1 MDPDLGDSGPSLVTP
16 AECGAGVAPCL
27 ALRWVQRVGRPLD
40 LTLASEPVRG
50 GRGCGEAER
59 CSQAWVGAVSLG
71 PQGVPWLQVPGG
83 GPEGG
88 TQLPSREGLAKERV
102 GLWVGW
108 AEDVFGS
115 KQGRL

>member
-1 MDPDLGDSGPSLVTP
+1 MDPDLGDLGPSLVTL
-16 AECGAGVAPCL
+16 AECGAVVAPCP
-27 ALRWVQRVGRPLD
+27 ALHWVQRVGRPLD
-40 LTLASEPVRG
+40 LTLASEPVCG

-83 GPEGG
+83 GWGG

-102 GLWVGW
+102 GLWVGR
-108 AEDVFGS
+108 AEDIFGS